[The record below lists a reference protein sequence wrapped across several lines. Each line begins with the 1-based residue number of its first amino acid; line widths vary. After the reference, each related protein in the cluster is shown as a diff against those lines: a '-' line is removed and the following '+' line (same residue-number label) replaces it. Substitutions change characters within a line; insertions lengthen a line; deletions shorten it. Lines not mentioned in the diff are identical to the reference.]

1 MSPHELLQLQVRAF
15 HAAIIDDCE
24 RAACPGQGDAMALR
38 LRNNALALG
47 RMQLTMLALIDTP
60 RTDAPRS
67 DATLSDATP
76 YGARPSDASTEEP
89 APPEAEPEPPVP
101 PPDHKLSGDA
111 LSRFVSSRLEPDQS
125 PYDVWQHLQEE
136 ASEARSAKRGR
147 DPAPP
152 KPDLPG
158 AGFRS
163 PSS

>member
-1 MSPHELLQLQVRAF
+1 
-15 HAAIIDDCE
+15 
-24 RAACPGQGDAMALR
+24 MALR

-60 RTDAPRS
+60 RSDTPRS
-67 DATLSDATP
+67 DALRSNETS
-76 YGARPSDASTEEP
+76 YGARPSDASIEEP
-89 APPEAEPEPPVP
+89 APPEAEAEPAEPPVP
-101 PPDHKLSGDA
+101 LPDHRLSGDA
-111 LSRFVSSRLEPDQS
+111 LSRFVSNRLEPDQS

-152 KPDLPG
+152 KPDLPE